1 RRPPGRLEELRK
13 LCDASPPATAAEAIA
28 SVVEHALGKV
38 PFAAVF
44 VPTRSGSTARMISR
58 FKPKV
63 WIVASTPHPA
73 VCRGL
78 LFSYGVHPVE
88 ADPERWRDFA
98 EDWVREHGVPGRF
111 AILVA
116 GPSPRNPDADHRI
129 EFLRIGVGTEDRS

>member
-1 RRPPGRLEELRK
+1 M
-13 LCDASPPATAAEAIA
+13 
-28 SVVEHALGKV
+28 EHALGKV

-44 VPTRSGSTARMISR
+44 VPTRSGSTARMLSR
-58 FKPKV
+58 FKPKI
-63 WIVASTPHPA
+63 WIVASTLHPA
-73 VCRGL
+73 ICRGL

-129 EFLRIGVGTEDRS
+129 EFLRIGIGTEDRS